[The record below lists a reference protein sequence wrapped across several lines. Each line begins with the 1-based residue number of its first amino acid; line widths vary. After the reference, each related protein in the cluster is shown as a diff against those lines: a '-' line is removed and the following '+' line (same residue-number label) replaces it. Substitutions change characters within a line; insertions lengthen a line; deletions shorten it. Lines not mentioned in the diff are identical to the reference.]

1 MSRLPDSQ
9 DLTRIFSVS
18 IRQEQDVVAARQ
30 RARQIAELLDFSQ
43 QDQTRIATAVSE
55 IVRNAYQYAGGG
67 RLDFTIDLH
76 SRPQFLWMHVSDTGG
91 GIGDLDAALAGAY
104 VSATGLGLGL
114 AGSSRLMDEFH
125 VASTAHGSVVRF
137 GKAVPLR
144 ARPFDMP
151 EIAQFCSW
159 LAKRRD
165 AGIAEELERQ
175 NREILQTL
183 ELLRTREAEL
193 ERREQ
198 DLSRLNVELEE
209 TNRGVVALYAELDEK
224 AVALRHAAEMKSR
237 FLSHAS
243 HEFRTPVNSILAL
256 ARMLLERKDGD
267 LAAEQEKQV
276 SFIRD
281 AAQQL
286 ADLVNDL
293 LDLAKVESGK
303 TEIQLT
309 SINVSQ
315 FFGAIRAIMRP
326 LATQDAVALVF
337 DEPPAGL
344 MIESDEGKVAQ
355 IVRNLISNALK
366 FTQAGEVRVSAVVN
380 ESSDSVVFQ
389 VKDTGIGIHPS
400 DQERIFQEFAQIQH
414 PLQKQVK
421 GTGLGLPLSRSLAVL
436 LGGSLT
442 VQSSPGAGSTFTL
455 TLPYKGEWST
465 DVASDGTNAVDTAS
479 KSILVIDDDV
489 ASRYLIHQLFR
500 GSHHPI
506 IETSGADAAERAR
519 FEDPAVIFL
528 DLMMPDRGGLEILNE
543 LKSDERTKH
552 IPVVIHTSQLLS
564 QSDCERLD
572 GRQIAILPKSVDG
585 RLEALTAIRAY
596 LQEPDLFS
604 GEPEFQL
611 NIIEDGRK

>member
-1 MSRLPDSQ
+1 MSRGVDSQ
-9 DLTRIFSVS
+9 DPTRIFCVQ
-18 IRQEQDVVAARQ
+18 IRQEQDVVAARR
-30 RARQIAELLDFSQ
+30 RARQVAELFDFSQ

-67 RLDFTIDLH
+67 RLDFSIDLH
-76 SRPQFLWMHVSDTGG
+76 SRPQFLWMQVSDTGG
-91 GIGDLDAALAGAY
+91 GIGDLDAALAGEY
-104 VSATGLGLGL
+104 VSPAGLGL

-125 VASTAHGSVVRF
+125 VTSTPQGSVVRF
-137 GKAVPLR
+137 GKIVPVR
-144 ARPFDMP
+144 ARPFDMS
-151 EIAQFCSW
+151 EIAEFNSL
-159 LAKRRD
+159 LAQPRG
-165 AGIAEELERQ
+165 AGIAEELESQ

-198 DLSRLNVELEE
+198 DLSRLNIELEE

-224 AVALRHAAEMKSR
+224 AAALRHAAEMKSR

-256 ARMLLERKDGD
+256 TRMLLERKDGD
-267 LAAEQEKQV
+267 LSAEQEKQV

-293 LDLAKVESGK
+293 LDLAKVEAGK

-309 SINVSQ
+309 SINVNQ
-315 FFGAIRAIMRP
+315 FLGAIRAIMRP
-326 LATQDAVALVF
+326 LATQDAVTLVF
-337 DEPPAGL
+337 EEPPAGL
-344 MIESDEGKVAQ
+344 TIESDEGKVAQ
-355 IVRNLISNALK
+355 ILRNLISNALK
-366 FTQAGEVRVSAVVN
+366 FTQTGEVRIRAFVN
-380 ESSDSVVFQ
+380 ESGNSVVFQ
-389 VKDTGIGIHPS
+389 VKDTGIGIHSS

-442 VQSSPGAGSTFTL
+442 VQSNPGVGSTFNL
-455 TLPYKGEWST
+455 TLPYKADPSADAAG
-465 DVASDGTNAVDTAS
+465 DGTKAVDTAS
-479 KSILVIDDDV
+479 KSILVVDDDV
-489 ASRYLIHQLFR
+489 AARYLIHQLFR

-506 IETSGADAAERAR
+506 IEGSGADAAERAR

-528 DLMMPDRGGLEILNE
+528 DLVMPDRGGFEILNE

-552 IPVVIHTSQLLS
+552 IPVVIYTSQVLS
-564 QSDCERLD
+564 QSDYDRLD
-572 GRQIAILPKSVDG
+572 GRQIAILAKSLEG
-585 RLEALTAIRAY
+585 RLEALTAIRAW

-604 GEPEFQL
+604 AEPEFQV
-611 NIIEDGRK
+611 NIPKTAANE